1 MIDFI
6 KGGLSM
12 NTYLMFGKYSSEAI
26 KGISSQRT
34 EEANRLIAENGGE
47 IVAQYILMG
56 ENDLLFIVKFSSI
69 EEVIKSSVAMN
80 KLTGISFNSVP
91 AITVEQFDKIIT

>member
-1 MIDFI
+1 
-6 KGGLSM
+6 M
-12 NTYLMFGKYSSEAI
+12 NTYLMFGKYSSEAL
-26 KGISSQRT
+26 KGINSKRT

-47 IVAQYILMG
+47 IVAQYTLLG
-56 ENDLLFIVKFSSI
+56 ENDLLFIVKYPSI
-69 EEVIKSSVAMN
+69 EEVIKSSVAVN

>member
-1 MIDFI
+1 
-6 KGGLSM
+6 M

-26 KGISSQRT
+26 KEISSKRT
-34 EEANRLIAENGGE
+34 EEANRLISENGGE

-56 ENDLLFIVKFSSI
+56 ENDLLFIVKFSSV
-69 EEVIKSSVAMN
+69 EEVIKSSVALN

-91 AITVEQFDKIIT
+91 AITVEESIPIFL